1 MKTIVRYTLLMLLFI
16 NTAWGQSNTLNGVYA
31 GIEITPST
39 VMGGGMG
46 RDDISFLFRPDGS
59 FCDELHKP
67 DWTTRVSG
75 HYTVTGKTI
84 NLKYNTG
91 TRTLHYKLEND
102 GNIDAGGYYLLHQPA
117 DSSIPPGYYQFSKIN
132 GSGGGNSGMTY
143 VGVGSDNSLNFDGKG
158 NFSNSRASATAVIGE
173 GVGGGNSRKSSGK
186 GTYKINKGTLT
197 LNFDDG
203 RTELHSFF
211 CRPGDKPIMAVI
223 DGNIFFMEDKQEQKG
238 QSTSGNAERSSSTS
252 MGANSSTGTTENATI
267 SDAKTMLLKA
277 NAVQGGT
284 ALDNLK
290 VLSFT
295 ATMQGLQVSSHIDL
309 PGKRVRLEIWKN
321 GKLIQVEQLEGETG
335 WIWQNGKVTPLPPIR
350 SSEMGS
356 VFHSGLLGLR
366 RTEIDALTIKN
377 VKQTSSGNVITAVKN
392 GKQFI
397 FMLNDQSQLVAAADN
412 TGRVPSTSVYS
423 NLRVIDGVLLPFQE
437 IATSGQQ
444 RNLIRY
450 QKFEVNPS
458 LPEITWNKP

>member
-1 MKTIVRYTLLMLLFI
+1 
-16 NTAWGQSNTLNGVYA
+16 
-31 GIEITPST
+31 
-39 VMGGGMG
+39 
-46 RDDISFLFRPDGS
+46 
-59 FCDELHKP
+59 
-67 DWTTRVSG
+67 
-75 HYTVTGKTI
+75 
-84 NLKYNTG
+84 
-91 TRTLHYKLEND
+91 
-102 GNIDAGGYYLLHQPA
+102 
-117 DSSIPPGYYQFSKIN
+117 
-132 GSGGGNSGMTY
+132 
-143 VGVGSDNSLNFDGKG
+143 
-158 NFSNSRASATAVIGE
+158 
-173 GVGGGNSRKSSGK
+173 
-186 GTYKINKGTLT
+186 
-197 LNFDDG
+197 
-203 RTELHSFF
+203 
-211 CRPGDKPIMAVI
+211 
-223 DGNIFFMEDKQEQKG
+223 MEDKKEQKG
-238 QSTSGNAERSSSTS
+238 KSTSDNAERSSSTS

-335 WIWQNGKVTPLPPIR
+335 WIWKNGKVTPLPPTR